1 VSNDLEMKQV
11 IINGR
16 FLTQH
21 ISGVQRYAREIVRAF
36 DDMLESGDPLISRF
50 RFELLAPDRELID
63 PPELKHIPIRR
74 VGKNSGHRW
83 EQNTLP
89 GYVGNKI
96 LFCPGN
102 TAPLRSLLGKS
113 QVVVTVHDLSY
124 LYFPQSYSLGFRA
137 FYRLLIPIILRKAD
151 RVITVSKSEESS
163 ILNHYPFAAKR
174 LSAIQNGGFGTRY
187 KQMLNSNSVERE
199 ADMLLYVGAMNSRK
213 NPQGVIGAFAQLKDE
228 KPRLKIAGAGGKSFH
243 DGGITLPD
251 EALQRTEF
259 LGQVN
264 ETERLINLY
273 QQATAFVFPSFYEA
287 SPLPP
292 IEAMAC
298 GCPVVAADIP
308 SLKERCGDAA
318 IFCKPH
324 SKKSIAE
331 AITRLLNDEKLQQ
344 TMRERGFERA
354 KKFTWEECARNTAKE
369 LLQAAGEETV

>member
-1 VSNDLEMKQV
+1 MKQV
-11 IINGR
+11 VINGR

-36 DDMLESGDPLISRF
+36 DGLLEAGDPLLSQF
-50 RFELLAPDRELID
+50 QFELLTPNMELIG
-63 PPELKHIPIRR
+63 PPELRHIPIRK
-74 VGKNSGHRW
+74 VGNNSGHRW

-89 GYVGNKI
+89 RYVGDKI

-102 TAPLRSLLGKS
+102 TAPLRSLFGKYP
-113 QVVVTVHDLSY
+113 VVVTVHDLSY
-124 LYFPQSYSLGFRA
+124 LYFPKSYSLNFRA
-137 FYRLLIPIILRKAD
+137 FYRMLIPIIMRRAD
-151 RVITVSKSEESS
+151 RVITVSKSEEAS
-163 ILNHYPFAAKR
+163 ILKYYPFAKKR
-174 LSAIQNGGFGTRY
+174 LSAIQNGGFGVRF
-187 KQMLNSNSVERE
+187 QNLIDSSEVNRDS
-199 ADMLLYVGAMNSRK
+199 DMLLYVGAMNSRK
-213 NPQGVIGAFAQLKDE
+213 NPQGVIGAFAQLTE
-228 KPRLKIAGAGGKSFH
+228 KMPKLKIAGAGGKSFQ

-251 EALQRTEF
+251 EALKRTEF

-264 ETERLINLY
+264 ETERLVKLY

-318 IFCKPH
+318 IYCKPH

-331 AITRLLNDEKLQQ
+331 AITKILDDEKLQQ
-344 TMRERGFERA
+344 TMRERGLKRA
-354 KKFTWEECARNTAKE
+354 RRFTWEECARQTAQE
-369 LLQAAGEETV
+369 LLKAAGEKIA